1 MCFHFH
7 SLLFCVH
14 LTSNNNK
21 KIHFSSPIK
30 PSEQQRCRRVK
41 TLPLN
46 GKFPLVEILLVS
58 AELWINELSFMIRRQ
73 LSLLLLLSIVA
84 RRFLLS
90 SSFRFTHSGRCEF
103 LRNISSLSFPL
114 HKVYRSVPWDF
125 TQTKWQQNSTLENW
139 NGCWGRFQETEK
151 NFNLFFVI
159 FFFFFSASALF
170 MSKWGS
176 SLSAAAEANELFSAV
191 LRVSQHWQVFV
202 VRHHH
207 HRRLRRRRH
216 SQTVESK
223 YFYFKTRHFSGVESN
238 ENLRVKWRQ

>member
-1 MCFHFH
+1 MSPSENFASEWQISACWDSFSVCRIMNKRVVFYDKTTTVIVVATFHCRSKISVIVIISFH
-7 SLLFCVH
+7 SF
-14 LTSNNNK
+14 
-21 KIHFSSPIK
+21 
-30 PSEQQRCRRVK
+30 R
-41 TLPLN
+41 
-46 GKFPLVEILLVS
+46 
-58 AELWINELSFMIRRQ
+58 ALWVF
-73 LSLLLLLSIVA
+73 A
-84 RRFLLS
+84 KY
-90 SSFRFTHSGRCEF
+90 
-103 LRNISSLSFPL
+103 ISSLSFPFAQGIDL
-114 HKVYRSVPWDF
+114 YLETSRRQNDNKTQLWRIGMDVEGDF
-125 TQTKWQQNSTLENW
+125 RRRRRILIFSLSY
-139 NGCWGRFQETEK
+139 
-151 NFNLFFVI
+151 